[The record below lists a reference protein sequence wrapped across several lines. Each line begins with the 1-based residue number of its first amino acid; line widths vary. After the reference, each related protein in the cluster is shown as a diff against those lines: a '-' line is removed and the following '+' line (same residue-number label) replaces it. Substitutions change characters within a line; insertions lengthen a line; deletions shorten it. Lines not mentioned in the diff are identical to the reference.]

1 MGSAQFLLRL
11 RVRAAHRAP
20 THARA
25 NERIYKTQFEK
36 ITKAEREFVFYW
48 FNFTLPNRIRMT
60 KRRAAAKIIT
70 FQPPANFSDRN
81 SGKPR
86 SFGYGIKS
94 RI

>member
-25 NERIYKTQFEK
+25 NKRIYKTQFEK
-36 ITKAEREFVFYW
+36 ITKAEREFVLDRFD
-48 FNFTLPNRIRMT
+48 FALPNRIRMT

-70 FQPPANFSDRN
+70 FQPATNFSDRN

-86 SFGYGIKS
+86 SFGYSIKA

>member
-25 NERIYKTQFEK
+25 NKRSYKTQFEK
-36 ITKAEREFVFYW
+36 ITKAEREFVLNRFD
-48 FNFTLPNRIRMT
+48 FALPNRIGMT
-60 KRRAAAKIIT
+60 KRRTAAKIIT
-70 FQPPANFSDRN
+70 FQPAANFSGRN
-81 SGKPR
+81 SRKPR
-86 SFGYGIKS
+86 SFGYGIKA

>member
-1 MGSAQFLLRL
+1 MGSAQFLLCL

-20 THARA
+20 TDARA
-25 NERIYKTQFEK
+25 NERIHKTQFEK
-36 ITKAEREFVFYW
+36 IAKAERELVLDW
-48 FNFTLPNRIRMT
+48 LNLALPNRIRMT
-60 KRRAAAKIIT
+60 KRRTAAKIIT
-70 FQPPANFSDRN
+70 FQPPANLSDGN